1 MKEMKIWMTIVLLV
15 TLLACTFDET
25 QIVKGPGGNNAG
37 RNISVVPKRII
48 NNNLW
53 GNYYALIV
61 GINSYYEFNPLKT
74 AVKDAKVLRKELID
88 NYGFARKNITF
99 LTNAEA
105 TRSNFINKL
114 RYIASKLSEK
124 DNFLIYFAG
133 HGNIDKLEDEGY
145 WIPIEGKKEDVSS
158 FISLSRITKILS
170 SEKVRAKNIMVVADS
185 CYSGKLLRTGRGI
198 EVVYLD
204 DVDYKY
210 KLQRLASKK
219 SRQVITSGG
228 LEEVLDSG
236 RDGHS
241 LFAYYFLKALRENDR
256 DVIDLENLFHTYIW
270 KYVAEIADQ
279 TPQIGRLK
287 TPMDEDGQFVLVK
300 SKIGSQKASLKI
312 TANVYGSRV
321 YINNI
326 YKGTT
331 DITLNNISTGTYQ
344 IKVSKNGYQSYRDRI
359 KLTSGQKL
367 EVPANLEKISTSGSI
382 YVFGKPEGA
391 KVYLDGY
398 LRGNLPCTVEKL
410 EHGSHKLLVK
420 HKGYK
425 NQIDKSLFVQA
436 GKQKE
441 IKVELKENTG
451 RLFVYPDPD
460 DADIK
465 ILNLRPNYY
474 RSGIKLKPGRY
485 HIQVSKKG
493 YETVTRWIGISGG
506 EDKSIGINMELIP
519 VPPSVQISSQPA
531 KTERLSEWKDPIT
544 GMDFVWIPKGCFK
557 MGSPESEKD
566 RDSDEGPVHEV
577 CVDGFWMGKYEVTV
591 GQYMKFVKATDSNYP
606 EWLEKGSSYNI
617 NTGNDNYYKKLGK
630 SLTSKNHPIVGVSWN
645 NGKKF
650 IKWLNDKN
658 SNGDKFR
665 LPTEAEWEYACRAGT
680 TTPFYFGETI
690 STDQANYDGNYIY
703 GNGKKGIYRKKTTPV
718 GSFPENAFGLFDM
731 HGNIWEWCQDIYSS
745 SAYSKHQ
752 RFNPIYANSGSDRVI
767 RGGSW
772 GDLPRGVRCANRYD
786 GSPGDRYLN
795 VGFRLVRTP

>member
-519 VPPSVQISSQPA
+519 VLP
-531 KTERLSEWKDPIT
+531 SEWKDPIT
-544 GMDFVWIPKGCFK
+544 GMDFVWIPQGCFK
-557 MGSPESEKD
+557 MGSPESEKG
-566 RDSDEGPVHEV
+566 RYSDEGPVHEV
-577 CVDGFWMGKYEVTV
+577 CLDGFWMGKYEVTNA
-591 GQYMKFVKATDSNYP
+591 QYRKFKSNHNS
-606 EWLEKGSSYNI
+606 KSYE
-617 NTGNDNYYKKLGK
+617 GH
-630 SLTSKNHPIVGVSWN
+630 SLNENNQPVVYVSWN
-645 NGKKF
+645 DIQEF
-650 IKWLNDKN
+650 IKWLNGKN

-665 LPTEAEWEYACRAGT
+665 LPTEAEWEYACRAGST
-680 TTPFYFGETI
+680 TSRFW
-690 STDQANYDGNYIY
+690 GNDPDDACKY
-703 GNGKKGIYRKKTTPV
+703 GNVADRTAKSEWSDWTIHDCVDGYTVTAPV
-718 GSFPENAFGLFDM
+718 GSFRFNKFGLYDM
-731 HGNIWEWCQDIYSS
+731 LGNIWEWCQDIYSS

-752 RFNPIYANSGSDRVI
+752 RSNPIYANSGSNRVI

-772 GDLPRGVRCANRYD
+772 DDYPRYVRCANRYCR
-786 GSPGDRYLN
+786 SPGYRYYYL
-795 VGFRLVRTP
+795 GFRLVRTF